1 MVRYQ
6 NKTWARVDFDYDTN
20 KQNKLGTLETSPG
33 TAVCPVPFANFVE
46 GDALL
51 AGAVV
56 FDFEGSVALEGV
68 TSASCDERTQ
78 L

>member
-1 MVRYQ
+1 MKVGPGIW
-6 NKTWARVDFDYDTN
+6 KDYDTN

-33 TAVCPVPFANFVE
+33 AAVCPVPFANVV
-46 GDALL
+46 DALL

-56 FDFEGSVALEGV
+56 FDIEGSIALAGV
-68 TSASCDERTQ
+68 TLASCDEKTQ

>member
-1 MVRYQ
+1 M
-6 NKTWARVDFDYDTN
+6 KGYDTN

-33 TAVCPVPFANFVE
+33 TAVCPVPFANFVD
-46 GDALL
+46 GDTLL

-56 FDFEGSVALEGV
+56 FDFEGSVAFAGV
-68 TSASCDERTQ
+68 TLASCYERTQ

>member
-20 KQNKLGTLETSPG
+20 KQNRLGTLETSPG
-33 TAVCPVPFANFVE
+33 TAVCPVPFANVVD

-56 FDFEGSVALEGV
+56 FNFEGSVTLAGV
-68 TSASCDERTQ
+68 TLASCDERTQ

>member
-20 KQNKLGTLETSPG
+20 TQNKVGTLETSPG
-33 TAVCPVPFANFVE
+33 TVVCPVPFANFVD